1 MGAAMKVGQKIEV
14 ENAGWTFGGKTPD
27 TFVDH
32 IKVSVPLYE
41 SGHDLIC
48 QLSDYFVGENSKC
61 YEIGVSTG
69 ELLRKLAVHNAGKP
83 DARWIGMDTVP
94 EMIGKA
100 KEHCASVPNI
110 DILQEDA
117 RLFEFDQSDMIVSYY
132 CMQFIPPRDRQ
143 DLFNKI
149 YNSLNWG
156 GAFIMF
162 EKTRAPDA
170 RFQDIMTTLYSDF
183 KLRNGF
189 STDEIVG
196 KTRSLKGVLEPFST
210 QGNTDMM
217 KRAGFEDIMVV
228 QKYLGF
234 EGFLAIK

>member
-1 MGAAMKVGQKIEV
+1 MGVAMKVGQKIEV
-14 ENAGWTFGGKTPD
+14 ENAGWTFGGDVAD

-48 QLSDYFVGENSKC
+48 QMSDYFMADGSTC

-69 ELLRKLAVHNAGKP
+69 ELLKKLAVHNGAKP
-83 DARWIGMDTVP
+83 NAKWIGLDTVD
-94 EMIGKA
+94 EMVGKA
-100 KEHCASVPNI
+100 KVHCADVPNI
-110 DILQEDA
+110 DIQLDDA
-117 RLFEFDQSDMIVSYY
+117 RLYDFEKSDMIVSYY

-143 DLFNKI
+143 ALFDKI
-149 YNSLNWG
+149 YESLNWG
-156 GAFIMF
+156 GAFVLF

-170 RFQDIMTTLYSDF
+170 RFQDIITTLYSDF

-189 STDEIVG
+189 SPDEIVG
-196 KTRSLKGVLEPFST
+196 KTRSLKGILEPFST
-210 QGNTDMM
+210 QGNIDMM
-217 KRAGFEDIMVV
+217 KRAGFVDIMTV

>member
-1 MGAAMKVGQKIEV
+1 MKVGQKIEV
-14 ENAGWTFGGKTPD
+14 ENAGWTFSGDVPD

-48 QLSDYFVGENSKC
+48 QISDYFVANTSTC

-69 ELLRKLAVHNAGKP
+69 ELLKKLAVHNQSKSGAKWVGL
-83 DARWIGMDTVP
+83 DTVP
-94 EMIGKA
+94 EMVGKA
-100 KEHCASVPNI
+100 RTHCADVPNI
-110 DILQEDA
+110 RILQEDA
-117 RLFEFDQSDMIVSYY
+117 RLFEFDKADLVVSYY
-132 CMQFIPPRDRQ
+132 CIQFIPPRDRLQ
-143 DLFNKI
+143 LFDKI
-149 YNSLNWG
+149 YESLNWG
-156 GAFIMF
+156 GAFILF

-170 RFQDIMTTLYSDF
+170 RFQDIITTLYNDF

-196 KTRSLKGVLEPFST
+196 KTRSLKGILEPFST
-210 QGNTDMM
+210 QGNLDMM
-217 KRAGFEDIMVV
+217 TRAGFVDIMTV